1 MNYLPNRGDA
11 YRMMPGPAGQ
21 PALRGMVPDL
31 PDIGW
36 REPPSAAVFGG
47 ISLVHEAAAISA
59 SAAYPSPAPIAAA
72 ITASFGVHVDEDVFR
87 DRFRRWP
94 ARRAGIAVSG
104 AKRPRSVTEVRAQPD
119 GRGLRPDRCRRGCM
133 RASGCGI
140 GGRIAR
146 DPARPGRV
154 QGDARQ
160 DRSERRAGALSSPLP
175 HSTEDSSIKQCRCF
189 GT

>member
-36 REPPSAAVFGG
+36 REPPSAAAFGG

-72 ITASFGVHVDEDVFR
+72 ITPRAASAAAR
-87 DRFRRWP
+87 AITDRL
-94 ARRAGIAVSG
+94 RRAYSA
-104 AKRPRSVTEVRAQPD
+104 RSDA
-119 GRGLRPDRCRRGCM
+119 
-133 RASGCGI
+133 
-140 GGRIAR
+140 
-146 DPARPGRV
+146 ARPLR
-154 QGDARQ
+154 
-160 DRSERRAGALSSPLP
+160 GAAQRCLGASAASPVHKL
-175 HSTEDSSIKQCRCF
+175 R
-189 GT
+189 